1 MATAAEILAAIDTAI
16 LDVLQSGQDVMLN
29 GRRYTK
35 ANLGDLQKMRADFA
49 GLVTTTAAGGI
60 FDRAKTGVPYRA

>member
-1 MATAAEILAAIDTAI
+1 MPTAAEILAAIDTAI
-16 LDVLQSGQDVMLN
+16 LDILQNGQEVTLN

-35 ANLGDLQKMRADFA
+35 ANILELQKLRSEYAS
-49 GLVTTTAAGGI
+49 LTTMSSSGGI